1 MEGRVPQG
9 ARPFYFQ
16 GCGVE
21 ETVSAP
27 RLHGWSLERGFTLRE
42 LLIVMVIVG
51 IISAIALTRTGN
63 DPVMLSTQID
73 QLAGDIRYV
82 QALAMTQGQRYRINL
97 TATGYTLTL
106 ADAGGTLVPHP
117 VTGSTAQTNWNSGVT
132 VTLPPTNL
140 PNSLV
145 AFDGRGI
152 PYTDNVA
159 TIALAAATTATITLS
174 KGGANQSVTI
184 TPQTGRVT
192 P

>member
-9 ARPFYFQ
+9 ARPFCFP
-16 GCGVE
+16 GSGAGE
-21 ETVSAP
+21 AMSDP
-27 RLHGWSLERGFTLRE
+27 RFRHSPPERGFTLRE
-42 LLIVMVIVG
+42 LLIVIVLVG

-63 DPVMLSTQID
+63 DPVMLSTQVD

-82 QALAMTQGQRYRINL
+82 QALAMTQGQRYRINFF
-97 TATGYTLTL
+97 ASGYTLTL

-117 VTGSTAQTNWNSGVT
+117 VSGSTAQTNWNSGVT
-132 VTLPPTNL
+132 VALPPTNL

-152 PYTDNVA
+152 PYFDNVA
-159 TIALAAATTATITLS
+159 TNVLAATATITLS

>member
-9 ARPFYFQ
+9 ARPSCF
-16 GCGVE
+16 GVCGAG
-21 ETVSAP
+21 ETVFRP
-27 RLHGWSLERGFTLRE
+27 RLPGPSSERGFTLRE
-42 LLIVMVIVG
+42 LLVVMAIVG
-51 IISAIALTRTGN
+51 VISAIALSRTGN
-63 DPVMLSTQID
+63 DPVLLSTQVE

-106 ADAGGTLVPHP
+106 ANVAGTLVPHP
-117 VTGSTAQTNWNSGVT
+117 VTGSIAQTNWNSGVT
-132 VTLPPTNL
+132 VTAPAMP
-140 PNSLV
+140 SLM

-152 PYTDNVA
+152 PYTDNIA
-159 TIALAAATTATITLS
+159 TVALAAAFTITLS
-174 KGGANQSVTI
+174 KGGTNQSVTI